1 MIPGLEHMGRALLMM
16 GGVIFLVGLIFTF
29 AGKIPY
35 LGRLP
40 GDFVF
45 RRGNVSCAVPIA
57 TSLAL
62 SLILTVILN
71 LVLALL
77 RRGGP

>member
-1 MIPGLEHMGRALLMM
+1 MQGPLEQLGRVFLGLGAAVAGVGILL
-16 GGVIFLVGLIFTF
+16 II

-40 GDFVF
+40 GDIDIHKGNF
-45 RRGNVSCAVPIA
+45 RLYFPLA

-62 SLILTVILN
+62 SLILSIVFSLF
-71 LVLALL
+71 
-77 RRGGP
+77 RRR